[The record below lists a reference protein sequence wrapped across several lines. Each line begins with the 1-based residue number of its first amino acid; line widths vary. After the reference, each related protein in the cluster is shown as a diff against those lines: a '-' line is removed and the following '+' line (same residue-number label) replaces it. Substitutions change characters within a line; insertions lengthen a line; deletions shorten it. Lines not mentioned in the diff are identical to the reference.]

1 MDQRIIVRYS
11 ISFKQQVV
19 EELESG
25 WFSSISEANEHYG
38 ITGTTTVRNWL
49 VKYGRNHLCAKVVR
63 VEKPN
68 EKDKILQLKKQIRQL
83 KEALGQTQAENVINQ
98 EFLKIPCE
106 EMGRDV
112 ESFKEKV
119 GTELFTKP
127 DNSHRQP

>member
-11 ISFKQQVV
+11 MSFKQQVV

-25 WFSSISEANEHYG
+25 RFSSILKAKEHYG
-38 ITGTTTVRNWL
+38 IAGAGTVRSWL

-68 EKDKILQLKKQIRQL
+68 EKDKILELKKQIKQL
-83 KEALGQTQAENVINQ
+83 KEALGHTQAENVVNQ
-98 EFLKIPCE
+98 ECLKIACE
-106 EMGRDV
+106 QMGKDV
-112 ESFKEKV
+112 ESFKKKA

-127 DNSHRQP
+127 DKSRRQS

>member
-1 MDQRIIVRYS
+1 M
-11 ISFKQQVV
+11 SFKQQVV

-25 WFSSISEANEHYG
+25 RFSSILQAKEHYG
-38 ITGTTTVRNWL
+38 IAGAGTIRSWL

-68 EKDKILQLKKQIRQL
+68 EKNQIVELKRQIKQL

-98 EFLKIPCE
+98 EFLKIACE
-106 EMGRDV
+106 QMGKDV
-112 ESFKEKV
+112 ESFKKKA

-127 DNSHRQP
+127 DNSRRQT

>member
-1 MDQRIIVRYS
+1 MNQRIIVRYS
-11 ISFKQQVV
+11 MSFKQQVV

-25 WFSSISEANEHYG
+25 RFSSISEANEHYG
-38 ITGTTTVRNWL
+38 ITGTATVRNWL

-63 VEKPN
+63 VEKPD

-98 EFLKIPCE
+98 EFLKIACE

-112 ESFKEKV
+112 ESFKKKA

-127 DNSHRQP
+127 DKSRRQS

>member
-11 ISFKQQVV
+11 MSFKHQVV
-19 EELESG
+19 KDLESG
-25 WFSSISEANEHYG
+25 RFSSISEAKDHYG
-38 ITGTTTVRNWL
+38 ITGTGTVQNWL

-68 EKDKILQLKKQIRQL
+68 EKDQILQLKKQIRQL

-98 EFLKIPCE
+98 EFLKIACE
-106 EMGRDV
+106 QMGKDV
-112 ESFKEKV
+112 ESFKKKV

-127 DNSHRQP
+127 GDARQA